1 MKSASSKTSTC
12 FDGSRQKKKKTA
24 SFFFGG
30 ALFKEKEFYR
40 HTHTRR
46 ESQSSFLQQKV
57 ILRCESDILKR
68 KTVESIGL
76 QRRLAK
82 EKKYIYRRIIMILL
96 LRVEASS
103 MARMEARRKRRYRKK
118 KGPSHKKKTLIE
130 CTRKKKCDKTTSQ
143 RTARKRKSSV
153 KCKGLSCARQTE
165 SRCQK
170 CIGRKKESKLRKT
183 RNENDQYILKKTIAA
198 VAP

>member
-1 MKSASSKTSTC
+1 
-12 FDGSRQKKKKTA
+12 
-24 SFFFGG
+24 
-30 ALFKEKEFYR
+30 
-40 HTHTRR
+40 
-46 ESQSSFLQQKV
+46 
-57 ILRCESDILKR
+57 
-68 KTVESIGL
+68 
-76 QRRLAK
+76 
-82 EKKYIYRRIIMILL
+82 MILL

-165 SRCQK
+165 SRCQR
-170 CIGRKKESKLRKT
+170 CIGGKKESKLRKT